1 MQDETPQEEIIPS
14 AVIPGGIL
22 DIPTEMNAII
32 PMGTMVSPKKGQD
45 SLGGLQAGAS
55 EVSQGSGNDIFKISS
70 KGIHLGAANFA
81 DAPFSVDM
89 QGNVVAETLVTTELH
104 IPDATTANSFH
115 VDTEGNTWWGATT
128 LGASVA
134 SVTKAGVGNFSNITI
149 SGGSVDVDTFNGVIN
164 LGNINVAAMGW
175 TQTSVFSV
183 TDADTVD

>member
-22 DIPTEMNAII
+22 DIPTELNAII

-89 QGNVVAETLVTTELH
+89 QGNLIALSATISGTITATTGA
-104 IPDATTANSFH
+104 IGGFDIGSDYIRDTANSF
-115 VDTEGNTWWGATT
+115 G
-128 LGASVA
+128 LAS
-134 SVTKAGVGNFSNITI
+134 
-149 SGGSVDVDTFNGVIN
+149 
-164 LGNINVAAMGW
+164 
-175 TQTSVFSV
+175 
-183 TDADTVD
+183 TV